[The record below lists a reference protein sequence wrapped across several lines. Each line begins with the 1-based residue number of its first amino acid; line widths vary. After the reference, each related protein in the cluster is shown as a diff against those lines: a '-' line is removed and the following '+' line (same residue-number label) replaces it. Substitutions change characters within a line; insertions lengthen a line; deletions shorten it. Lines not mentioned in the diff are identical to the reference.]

1 MSSEKLVIELQTKL
15 GNSQSEIKSINNSID
30 GLDASV
36 TSTSKSFDTM
46 SASSRES
53 VESIKKLNNESSR
66 LEKQI
71 GELNSKLIDSRAAT
85 KKSSEEM
92 KAYEAQ
98 LKKATESG
106 DKTAE
111 EIAEIAKNLDK
122 SRKKF
127 AENSKETNK
136 LNTELKQTK
145 GDLSSVKAELKATAS
160 DMGKLEKETKKT
172 KVSVKDLSSA
182 IKKAFAA
189 GSAAAVALVGF
200 VTLTAKSRKELQLLA
215 DQAKITAGEFEPLAF
230 AAKMYGVEAEQVA
243 KISNDLQVRLGRFG
257 TKGEGAFKDVTE
269 VLGLANEEAQKYA
282 QTLMGFTAPEAIQI
296 IVNDLEA
303 VGATSEQTTAALNT
317 ISGGLEKLNPLF
329 KDNGVEL
336 ATLTARYNE
345 VNGSIGLLA
354 SQEKDLAK
362 LADTNEMLWEQLG
375 NAGTLISAS
384 LAPAVNDF
392 FNGVIS
398 IVPDATNAIYDFI
411 DSFKDLENRDSI
423 RALDADIATLEGQI
437 DALQEV
443 IDNRISANKKKYGDV
458 SIWDA
463 LNPWS
468 SDTGD
473 TTQMQG
479 QLDELNSQL
488 QEFYDRRNDII
499 NAEEEAKQARTFD
512 TVDFNENSMNA
523 KDIASYDREI
533 EALQDR
539 FKTEEELLREK
550 LERDLELIG
559 EDQMMRLN
567 LEAEFQNALLDL
579 QISREDAEIDSIDR
593 RRDAEKRARDET
605 LREEKRAY
613 KQRIGITQDWANAAL
628 TAGGIIF
635 EDNKAIRAGMVVVD
649 TAAAAMRAYSDL
661 GPIAGSAAAAAIIAT
676 GAAQLASINS
686 ATKGGGSVSGGN
698 GVGDTSPSAGMEY
711 QPEDNNEQFVTNS
724 DISGQNT
731 MNVVISFDESTELGV
746 AFNNSIQQAVLNGDI
761 QQ

>member
-1 MSSEKLVIELQTKL
+1 MNSEGLVIELQTKM
-15 GNSQSEIKSINNSID
+15 GNSLKD
-30 GLDASV
+30 MD
-36 TSTSKSFDTM
+36 
-46 SASSRES
+46 
-53 VESIKKLNNESSR
+53 KLNNEFS
-66 LEKQI
+66 
-71 GELNSKLIDSRAAT
+71 ELDKNAGNADSKLKTFAGSVFKVGAAAT
-85 KKSSEEM
+85 
-92 KAYEAQ
+92 AA
-98 LKKATESG
+98 
-106 DKTAE
+106 
-111 EIAEIAKNLDK
+111 
-122 SRKKF
+122 
-127 AENSKETNK
+127 
-136 LNTELKQTK
+136 
-145 GDLSSVKAELKATAS
+145 ATA
-160 DMGKLEKETKKT
+160 L
-172 KVSVKDLSSA
+172 VS
-182 IKKAFAA
+182 
-189 GSAAAVALVGF
+189 F
-200 VTLTAKSRKELQLLA
+200 VTVTAKSRKELQLLA

-336 ATLTARYNE
+336 AKLTARYNE

-479 QLDELNSQL
+479 QLDELNNQL
-488 QEFYDRRNDII
+488 QEFYDRRNEII

-512 TVDFNENSMNA
+512 TVDFNENSMNS
-523 KDIASYDREI
+523 KDIANYDREI
-533 EALQDR
+533 EALENR

-579 QISREDAEIDSIDR
+579 QISREDAEIDSIEKR
-593 RRDAEKRARDET
+593 KDAEKRARDEI

-613 KQRIGITQDWANAAL
+613 KQRIGVTQDYANAAL
-628 TAGGIIF
+628 TVGGLLF

-698 GVGDTSPSAGMEY
+698 GVGETSPSAGMEY
-711 QPEDNNEQFVTNS
+711 QPEDSNEQFVSNS

-731 MNVVISFDESTELGV
+731 TKVIVEFDESTDIGV
-746 AFNNSIQQAVLNGDI
+746 VLNNMIQKSVDNGDI
-761 QQ
+761 IR